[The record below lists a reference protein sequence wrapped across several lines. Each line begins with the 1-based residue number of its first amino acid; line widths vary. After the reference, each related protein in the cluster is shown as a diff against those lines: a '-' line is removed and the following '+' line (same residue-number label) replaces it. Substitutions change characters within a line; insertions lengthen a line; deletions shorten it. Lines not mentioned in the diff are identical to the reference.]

1 MKKGSKRSTSSKTS
15 QRKSLPKDDDQ
26 PSISDPNDPRSLSMF
41 SSAKIRYFED
51 GEYDEETDD
60 VTGLGLQ
67 MQGSSSQLKYK
78 YLGEFMALSLSTE

>member
-1 MKKGSKRSTSSKTS
+1 
-15 QRKSLPKDDDQ
+15 
-26 PSISDPNDPRSLSMF
+26 MF

-78 YLGEFMALSLSTE
+78 YLGELIVPSTLKQLSRWLVFRMFQGYASVCSFPSNDQRRL

>member
-1 MKKGSKRSTSSKTS
+1 
-15 QRKSLPKDDDQ
+15 
-26 PSISDPNDPRSLSMF
+26 MF